1 MYCSNVYMR
10 FVHRHYVNIY
20 IYNTSCVSDGW
31 TLCVK
36 IDDGRVK
43 LIYLLV
49 LLTIP
54 LLKFKALKIDISV
67 CLFSHDKEPSILR
80 DSLFIPRF
88 TTLIKFL

>member
-10 FVHRHYVNIY
+10 FVHRHSVNI
-20 IYNTSCVSDGW
+20 SCVSDGG

-36 IDDGRVK
+36 IDNGRVK

>member
-1 MYCSNVYMR
+1 MR

-20 IYNTSCVSDGW
+20 IYNTSCVSDG
-31 TLCVK
+31 LK

-80 DSLFIPRF
+80 DSLFIPSF

>member
-20 IYNTSCVSDGW
+20 IILPVS
-31 TLCVK
+31 LCVK

-67 CLFSHDKEPSILR
+67 CLSSHDKEPSILR

>member
-20 IYNTSCVSDGW
+20 IILPVSLMVGHFVLRL
-31 TLCVK
+31 TMGELN
-36 IDDGRVK
+36 
-43 LIYLLV
+43 LYLLV

>member
-10 FVHRHYVNIY
+10 FVHRHSVNIY
-20 IYNTSCVSDGW
+20 IILPVSLMVGHFVLRL
-31 TLCVK
+31 TMGEL
-36 IDDGRVK
+36 
-43 LIYLLV
+43 YLLV